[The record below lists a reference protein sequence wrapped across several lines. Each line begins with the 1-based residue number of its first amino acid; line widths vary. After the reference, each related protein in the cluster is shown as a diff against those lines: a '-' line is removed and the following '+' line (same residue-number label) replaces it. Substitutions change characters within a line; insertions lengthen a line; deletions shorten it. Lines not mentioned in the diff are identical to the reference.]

1 MTRERIVIAI
11 AAFLLL
17 FGVVW
22 IDWHFSTPLG
32 SLIVI
37 ACLGCFA
44 QAEAFS
50 LLRRV
55 GLDSHA
61 AFGVAAAAVL
71 FLWRGLGPLTG
82 LPEGKVLATA
92 HVLFAL
98 VAVLPFLA
106 AMFREGARHRDGYE
120 EFARAAGT
128 ALGLL
133 LVWYL
138 LSFLLELR
146 LLDGGS
152 GDRRLG
158 LEYTLL
164 LVLSVKVGDSVAYL
178 VGRSIGVTPLSWVS
192 PKKTWEGAVASLAGA
207 VGVCLL
213 AGLPFGM
220 KLWHLLCF
228 GVATNLAG
236 QMGDLMESL
245 AKRRAGVKDSG
256 TFLRE
261 IGGFLDLF
269 DSLLLAAPVGYLFVR
284 LVVL

>member
-1 MTRERIVIAI
+1 MTRERITIALV
-11 AAFLLL
+11 AFLLL

-22 IDWHFSTPLG
+22 IDWHVETALASLAVIVVLG
-32 SLIVI
+32 AL
-37 ACLGCFA
+37 A
-44 QAEAFS
+44 QAEVYPI
-50 LLRRV
+50 LRRG
-55 GLDSHA
+55 GLHGHTA
-61 AFGVAAAAVL
+61 YGVTAAVLL
-71 FLWRGLGPLTG
+71 FLWRGLGTLTG
-82 LPEGKVLATA
+82 LPDEKARASTL
-92 HVLFAL
+92 VLFAF
-98 VAVLPFLA
+98 VIVFPFLS

-128 ALGLL
+128 LLGLA

-146 LLDGGS
+146 LVDGGD
-152 GDRRLG
+152 GTRALG
-158 LEYTLL
+158 LKYTLL

-192 PKKTWEGAVASLAGA
+192 PKKTWEGAVASVAGA
-207 VGVCLL
+207 VGACVV
-213 AGLPFGM
+213 AGLPLGM

-228 GVATNLAG
+228 GVATNVAG
-236 QMGDLMESL
+236 QLGDLTESL